1 MGAEQFPESLPVLR
15 LAGVTKTYHLGEVE
29 VPVLRGVDLEVH
41 EGELTVVLG
50 PSGSGKTT
58 LLNVMGALDR
68 PSTGSV
74 EFDGRDLSEFTD
86 RQLTEFRRHQL
97 GFVFQLYNLV
107 PTLTAQ
113 ENVEVATEGLD
124 NVMEAAE
131 ALRLVGLADRAHHFP
146 SQMSGGEQ
154 QRVSVARAVAR
165 RPRLLLCDEL
175 TGALDSMTGRTI
187 LDLVVRLN
195 AELNMTIVI
204 ITHAV
209 PVGGLAD
216 RVIRLDSG
224 RVVEQRINETRV
236 AVADIDW

>member
-1 MGAEQFPESLPVLR
+1 MSAEQANAVPVLR
-15 LAGVTKTYHLGEVE
+15 LAGVTKTYYLGEVE

-68 PSTGSV
+68 PSTGRV
-74 EFDGRDLSEFTD
+74 EFDGRDLSEFSD
-86 RQLTEFRRHQL
+86 RQLTEFRRHEL

-131 ALRLVGLADRAHHFP
+131 ALRLVGLEERAHHFP

-175 TGALDSMTGRTI
+175 TGALDSTTGRTI

-195 AELNMTIVI
+195 AELNMTIVV

-216 RVIRLDSG
+216 RVIRIDSG
-224 RVVEQRINETRV
+224 RVVEQRLNETRV
-236 AVADIDW
+236 AVADIDC

>member
-1 MGAEQFPESLPVLR
+1 MSAEQADAVPVLR
-15 LAGVTKTYHLGEVE
+15 LAGVTKTYYLGEVE

-68 PSTGSV
+68 PSTGRV
-74 EFDGRDLSEFTD
+74 EFGGRDLSEFTD
-86 RQLTEFRRHQL
+86 RQLTEFRRHEL

-124 NVMEAAE
+124 NVMDAAE
-131 ALRLVGLADRAHHFP
+131 ALRLVGLAERAHHFP

-216 RVIRLDSG
+216 RVIHIDSG
-224 RVVEQRINETRV
+224 VVVEQRINETRV

>member
-1 MGAEQFPESLPVLR
+1 MSAESLPALR
-15 LAGVTKTYHLGEVE
+15 LVGVTKTYYLGEVE
-29 VPVLRGVDLEVH
+29 VPVLRGIDLDVY

-68 PSTGSV
+68 PSSGRV
-74 EFDGRDLSEFTD
+74 EFAGRDLSQFSD
-86 RQLTEFRRHQL
+86 RQLTEFRRHEL

-107 PTLTAQ
+107 PTLTAR
-113 ENVEVATEGLD
+113 ENVEVATEDLD
-124 NVMEAAE
+124 GVMEADE
-131 ALRLVGLADRAHHFP
+131 ALRLVGLGDRGHHFP
-146 SQMSGGEQ
+146 SQLSGGEQ

-175 TGALDSMTGRTI
+175 TGALDSKTGRTI

-209 PVGGLAD
+209 PVGGMAH
-216 RVIRLDSG
+216 RVIRIDSG
-224 RVVEQRINETRV
+224 RVVEQRDNETRV
-236 AVADIDW
+236 AVSDIDW